1 MAIMQKTLD
10 IDAGR
15 ASARAMTKR
24 RTVRRSGT
32 RPADGARALE
42 IVSTTGLPR
51 WVVRFRESGGEVE
64 AWDQYWSL
72 AAFPHGAD

>member
-1 MAIMQKTLD
+1 MTLMQKTMD
-10 IDAGR
+10 IEAGC
-15 ASARAMTKR
+15 ARARTMTKR

-32 RPADGARALE
+32 RPAGGARALK

-72 AAFPHGAD
+72 ASFPHGVD